1 MPLSQETAS
10 DCRTERGGSMAL
22 SVVGLKRPVVR
33 CRPMDGAN
41 TTDVV
46 RAALAGRVTGPA
58 SNEALDR
65 LYERCAPRLLSYIRL
80 TLGCSLRERL
90 ESRDILQAT
99 LLKSFQHLDE
109 FRGTDGQSLMAW
121 LARIADREIVD
132 RADYHQRQRRDARRL
147 SIDDHPD
154 LAARVRSVLS
164 QVIFEEQADAQASQL
179 EAALESLSDAHRQ
192 IILLRKFEELSFAEI
207 ASRLGKSEDAC
218 RMLLAR
224 AMTALTSKLA
234 GRGNP
239 SATTNRPSKRSS
251 LALSSNT

>member
-1 MPLSQETAS
+1 
-10 DCRTERGGSMAL
+10 
-22 SVVGLKRPVVR
+22 
-33 CRPMDGAN
+33 MDGAN

-58 SNEALDR
+58 SNQALDR
-65 LYERCAPRLLSYIRL
+65 LYERCVPRLLSYIRL
-80 TLGCSLRERL
+80 TLGRSLRERL

-99 LLKSFQHLDE
+99 LLKSFEHLDE

-132 RADYHQRQRRDARRL
+132 RADYHQRQRRDARRES
-147 SIDDHPD
+147 SIDDHQD

-164 QVIFEEQADAQASQL
+164 QVILEEQADAQVSQL

-224 AMTALTSKLA
+224 AMTALTLKLT
-234 GRGNP
+234 GRGSP
-239 SATTNRPSKRSS
+239 
-251 LALSSNT
+251 